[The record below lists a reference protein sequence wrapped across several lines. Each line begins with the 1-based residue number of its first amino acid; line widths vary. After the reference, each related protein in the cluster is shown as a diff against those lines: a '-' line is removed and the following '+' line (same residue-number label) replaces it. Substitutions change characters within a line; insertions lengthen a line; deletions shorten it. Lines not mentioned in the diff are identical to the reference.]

1 MPELGYEIMRKQ
13 ISGDNHGYTMTPGVP
28 AAREAILKLYKP
40 KNPISINNIT
50 IQHGVN
56 QGLYVILMS
65 FTNPGDEIL
74 VPEIGY
80 PIFEKL
86 APGLGVKVVHY
97 KLKS

>member
-1 MPELGYEIMRKQ
+1 M
-13 ISGDNHGYTMTPGVP
+13 
-28 AAREAILKLYKP
+28 
-40 KNPISINNIT
+40 T

-56 QGLYVILMS
+56 QGLLVTLMS

-86 APGLGVKVVHY
+86 APALNVKVVHY
-97 KLKS
+97 KLLP